1 MIGHTLGGRYELLDR
16 VGGGGMALVYKA
28 RDILLNRFVAVK
40 VLRQQFMHDEDFVR
54 RFRREAQAAASL
66 SHPNI
71 VSIYDVGQEDDTH
84 YIIMEFI
91 DGHNLNEIIRDRA
104 PLQVEEAV
112 RITAQ
117 IADALDHAHH
127 NQIIHRDI
135 KPHNILIGKNGR
147 VKVTDFGIARAVTTS
162 TITQTGSVL
171 GSVHYFSPEHAKGIS
186 TGEKSDI
193 YSLGIVLYQMLTGRL
208 PFLGE
213 SPISVALKHL
223 QESFERPKLVNPHI
237 PQSVENIILRAMRK
251 NPQERYQS
259 AKQMLQDLETC
270 LSPQR
275 LHEPPVQF
283 PSELLEEED
292 GEQTRV
298 IPALKPDMRMSGEET
313 IVKKEEKWDEEE
325 EPKRRWVGPTVFG
338 VIAVILIGILV
349 WAIFALKGTLSP
361 KDVDIPLVVDKPF
374 AEAKAIML
382 EAGLNVVDP
391 PPEEPSDEID
401 AGNVTRQDKQDMKVK
416 EGATITLYVSSGPE
430 LSPMP
435 TLTGKSY
442 NDVVEELKAL
452 GVTEDRIEQETVND
466 ESEAGTVLKQEPAA
480 GANFDPDKDTVKLT
494 VSEGLEEFPM
504 PDLTGKTLDEAKA
517 ILKQNDLNLSN
528 NNIFYEASYTATK
541 DLVFK
546 QFPAEKNEM
555 VTAGTEVKIWIASGY
570 PAEAKERAVDVT
582 VPPTVEG
589 QTSTV
594 QILVTDARGEDIER
608 KKEKIQS
615 PTTYRITLVLAP
627 NTSGSVTVLRDG
639 EKVYEVPVPYEEIPA
654 TIDPATEE
662 PSNPPDGTD
671 TGTTDGGTEQGT
683 GETDADNTQ
692 D

>member
-391 PPEEPSDEID
+391 PPEEPSDEIE

-442 NDVVEELKAL
+442 DDVVEELKAL

-480 GANFDPDKDTVKLT
+480 GANFDPDKDTIKLT

-504 PDLTGKTLDEAKA
+504 PDLTGLTLDEAKA
-517 ILKQNDLNLSN
+517 KLKENDLNLSN

-555 VTAGTEVKIWIASGY
+555 VTAGTDVKIWIASGY
-570 PAEAKERAVDVT
+570 PAEAKERPVDVT

-627 NTSGSVTVLRDG
+627 NTSGSITVLRDG
-639 EKVYEVPVPYEEIPA
+639 EKVYEVPVPYEDIPA

-671 TGTTDGGTEQGT
+671 TGTPDGTEQGT